1 MIDQKIKHQ
10 IDDIIRQAT
19 KYEYEFNENSRLKE
33 DLGLDSL
40 DIVELVMF
48 LEENPI
54 NGKYISIEDSE
65 MEQLKTIDD
74 IYKLFNKKLN

>member
-1 MIDQKIKHQ
+1 MEDQKIKQQ
-10 IDDIIRQAT
+10 IDNVIKQAT
-19 KYEYEFNENSRLKE
+19 KTEIEFDGNSKLNE

-40 DIVELVMF
+40 DVVELVIF

-54 NGKYISIEDSE
+54 NGKYINIEDSE
-65 MEQLKTIDD
+65 MERLKTIDD